1 MTNSQ
6 FSEFS
11 EAKSPALEAT
21 LNPALKGVT
30 VNAGS
35 GVEGVNFETQV
46 LGLLGRRDKI
56 FKQNVGV
63 YGQSNQQGVFG
74 HSTADSGTGVFG
86 SCAGSGIGVRGNS
99 TVGIAVQGECFDSG
113 IAVEGKSFGKG
124 IAIHGIASSLA
135 GSLAGSFIGNVKV
148 NGNIDCTGDITL
160 INEDCAEDFYIVN
173 SETVEPGT
181 VMVIESNEVLRQ
193 SSCAYDKR
201 VAGVISGAGKYK
213 PALILGKKQSSENR
227 MPIALMG
234 KVYCKVDAQ
243 YGEIEVGD
251 LLTSSPTAGYA
262 MKASDPRQSFGA
274 VLGKALSPLREGQA
288 MIPILVSLQ

>member
-1 MTNSQ
+1 MTNVP
-6 FSEFS
+6 FGEFS
-11 EAKSPALEAT
+11 QKNSPELEAT
-21 LNPALKGVT
+21 LNPALRGVT
-30 VNAGS
+30 VNTGS
-35 GVEGVNFETQV
+35 GVEGVNHQSQG
-46 LGLLGRRDKI
+46 LGLLGGRDKI

-86 SCAGSGIGVRGNS
+86 SCVGSGIGVRGNS
-99 TVGIAVQGECFDSG
+99 TAGIAVQGECFGS
-113 IAVEGKSFGKG
+113 G
-124 IAIHGIASSLA
+124 IAIHGIGGPLA
-135 GSLAGSFIGNVKV
+135 GSLAGSFTGNVKV
-148 NGNIDCTGDITL
+148 KGNIDCTGDITL

-173 SETVEPGT
+173 SETVQPGT
-181 VMVIESNEVLRQ
+181 VMVIESNEVLCQ

-201 VAGVISGAGKYK
+201 VAGVVSGAGNYK

-262 MKASDPRQSFGA
+262 MKATDPRQSFGA
-274 VLGKALSPLREGQA
+274 VLGKALSPLMEGQA
-288 MIPILVSLQ
+288 LIPILVSLQ